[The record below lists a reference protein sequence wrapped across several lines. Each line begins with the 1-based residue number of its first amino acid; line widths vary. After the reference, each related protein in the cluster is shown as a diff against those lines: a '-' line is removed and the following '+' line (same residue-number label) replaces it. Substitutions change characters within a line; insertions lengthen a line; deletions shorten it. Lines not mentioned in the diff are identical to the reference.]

1 MFQKA
6 LPIFPAGKQWEM
18 NTHVVLRAQTDSL
31 KDTVFSIAAS
41 SFYQLF
47 VNGVFVA
54 FGPCRA
60 AGGYARVDEISLSS
74 YHREGKNEIRVE
86 AVGYACR
93 SLSTVYSPSFVCA
106 ELTREDKPILYTG
119 RDFEC
124 YLSAFYLQKTE
135 RYSAQRH
142 FTEIYDARENDP
154 FSDRY
159 AMKTEI
165 ADGISFIPRKSPYS
179 AYRRIEAEKAD
190 CVGTF
195 AFDETLP
202 YRKKRSS
209 FPIDAYWG
217 GYADEEVPF
226 KPYRWIQRQK
236 QSVRNKDIDFPVALR
251 ENEYAIFDLQKIE
264 SGMIRFSA
272 DVAEEADIVIG
283 FTELCSE
290 AAFAFTDIN
299 CQNVLEYFLPV
310 GKAEMMSF
318 EPYTCRL
325 AIVLVKKGAISVTGF
340 GVTAVECDMSEIC
353 PCEIEDEGLRAVYE
367 AAVNTFAHNASD
379 IYMDCPSRE
388 RAGWLCDSYFTGMA
402 EYFFLGKCDVEAAF
416 LENYRLYQNDGSLP
430 DGALPMCYPS
440 DIKSNGEFIPQWN
453 MWYVIE
459 VADYILKRG
468 HEAERE
474 LFRESVMGVLRFLAR
489 YENENG
495 MLENL
500 ASWNFVEWSKANEWT
515 KNVNYPTNFLYVGV
529 LLAAYALYGDEKH
542 KEKALSVREKTK
554 ALAFDGEVFVDHA
567 VRDENGVLVNAR
579 DTSEAG
585 QYYAMLFGDISLD
598 EPKYAKLKFHIK
610 DGFLSFA
617 QSLGERDFVPVNAFI
632 GRYLRM
638 QTLLMLGEY
647 DILLENVGTF
657 FSGMAKTTAT
667 LWEYK
672 DGKGSKDH
680 GFASYAA
687 VAIAEALEGL
697 QKKTM

>member
-6 LPIFPAGKQWEM
+6 LPIFPAGKKWEM
-18 NTHVVLRAQTDSL
+18 NTHVVLCAQTDSL
-31 KDTVFSIAAS
+31 KDAVFSIAVS

-60 AGGYARVDEISLSS
+60 AGGYARVDKFSLSS

-106 ELTREDKPILYTG
+106 ELIKEGKPVLYTG
-119 RDFEC
+119 RDFDC

-142 FTEIYDARENDP
+142 FTEIYDARETAP

-159 AMKTEI
+159 AVKTETV
-165 ADGISFIPRKSPYS
+165 DGISFIPRKAPYS
-179 AYRRIEAEKAD
+179 AYRSIDAKNAA

-195 AFDETLP
+195 AVDETLP

-217 GYADEEVPF
+217 RYEEDEIPF

-236 QSVRNKDIDFPVALR
+236 QSVKKKDVALPIALH
-251 ENEYAIFDLQKIE
+251 ENEYAIFDLQNIE

-272 DVAEEADIVIG
+272 DVEEEADIVIG
-283 FTELCSE
+283 FTELCSDDS
-290 AAFAFTDIN
+290 FAFTDIN
-299 CQNVLEYFLPV
+299 CQNVLEYLLSV

-325 AIVLVKKGAISVTGF
+325 AIVLVKKGALSVTGF
-340 GVTAVECDMSEIC
+340 GVTAVECDMSEVL
-353 PCEIEDEGLRAVYE
+353 PCEIEDEALRAVYD
-367 AAVNTFAHNASD
+367 AAIRTFAHNASD

-402 EYFFLGKCDVEAAF
+402 EYFFLGKCDVESAF
-416 LENYRLYQNDGSLP
+416 LENYRLYQNDGALP

-468 HEAERE
+468 HETEKE
-474 LFRESVMGVLRFLAR
+474 LFRESVLGVLRFLAR
-489 YENENG
+489 HENENG
-495 MLENL
+495 MLEDL
-500 ASWNFVEWSKANEWT
+500 PSWNFVEWSKANEWT

-529 LLAAYALYGDEKH
+529 LLAAYALYGDESH
-542 KEKALSVREKTK
+542 KQKAISVREKTK

-567 VRDENGVLVNAR
+567 VRDENGALINAS

-585 QYYAMLFGDISLD
+585 QYYAMLFGDVSLD
-598 EPKYAKLKFHIK
+598 EPRYEKLRFHIK
-610 DGFLSFA
+610 DGFLNFA
-617 QSLGERDFVPVNAFI
+617 QNLNERDYVPVNAFI

-647 DILLENVGTF
+647 EILLRNVETF
-657 FSGMAKTTAT
+657 FSGMANTTGT

-687 VAIAEALEGL
+687 VAISGALEGL
-697 QKKTM
+697 KKAK

>member
-6 LPIFPAGKQWEM
+6 LPIFPKGKKWEM
-18 NTHVVLRAQTDSL
+18 NTHIVLLTETDSL
-31 KDTVFSIAAS
+31 ENTLFSISAS

-60 AGGYARVDEISLSS
+60 AGGYARVDEFSLAP

-106 ELTREDKPILYTG
+106 ELTCEGKPVLYTG

-124 YLSAFYLQKTE
+124 FLSASYLQKTE

-142 FTEIYDARENDP
+142 FTEVYDARETEP
-154 FSDRY
+154 FDARF
-159 AMKTEI
+159 AAETEI
-165 ADGISFIPRKSPYS
+165 VEGIAFLPRRSPYS
-179 AYRRIEAEKAD
+179 VYRRVEAPIAVTMGE
-190 CVGTF
+190 F
-195 AFDETLP
+195 SFDEARP
-202 YRKKRSS
+202 YRKTRSS
-209 FPIDAYWG
+209 FPIDGYWG
-217 GYADEEVPF
+217 RYEEEDIPY

-236 QSVRNKDIDFPVALR
+236 QSVKRKNVRFPLALR
-251 ENEYAIFDLQKIE
+251 ENEYVIFDLEKIE

-272 DVAEEADIVIG
+272 DVAEEADVVIG
-283 FTELCSE
+283 FSELCAE
-290 AAFAFTDIN
+290 NEFAFTDIN

-318 EPYTCRL
+318 EPYTCRF
-325 AIVLVKKGAISVTGF
+325 AILLVKKGALSVTKF
-340 GVTAVECDMSEIC
+340 GVTAVECDMSAVC
-353 PCEIEDEGLRAVYE
+353 PCEIGDRALRAVYE
-367 AAVNTFAHNASD
+367 AAIHTFAHNASD

-402 EYFFLGKCDVEAAF
+402 EYFFLGKCDVESAF

-440 DIKSNGEFIPQWN
+440 DIKPNGEFIPQWN

-474 LFRESVMGVLRFLAR
+474 LFRESVLGVLRFLGR

-495 MLENL
+495 MLEDL
-500 ASWNFVEWSKANEWT
+500 PSWNFVEWSKANEWT
-515 KNVNYPTNFLYVGV
+515 KNINYPTNFLYVGV
-529 LLAAYALYGDEKH
+529 LLAAYALYGNEAH
-542 KEKALSVREKTK
+542 LQKALAVREKTK
-554 ALAFDGEVFVDHA
+554 ALAFDGEVFVDNA
-567 VRDENGVLVNAR
+567 VRGENGAPVNTR
-579 DTSEAG
+579 NISEAG
-585 QYYAMLFGDISLD
+585 QYYAMLFGGISLD
-598 EPKYAKLKFHIK
+598 EPKYAKLKYHIK

-617 QSLGERDFVPVNAFI
+617 QNLNGRDYVPVNAFI

-647 DILLENVGTF
+647 EILLENVGTF
-657 FSGMAKTTAT
+657 FSGMAETTST

-687 VAIAEALEGL
+687 VAIAEALKGL
-697 QKKTM
+697 KKK